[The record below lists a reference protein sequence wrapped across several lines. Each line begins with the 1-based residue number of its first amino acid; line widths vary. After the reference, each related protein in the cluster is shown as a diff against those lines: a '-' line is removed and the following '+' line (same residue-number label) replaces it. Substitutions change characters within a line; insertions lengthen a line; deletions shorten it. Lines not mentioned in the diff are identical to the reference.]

1 MRITLNRNEHIDVEG
16 SGWRSAA
23 LNLSR
28 KIPGKSRGLWVVLLA
43 AAVLLAALLTAG
55 VFAPS
60 GVWATLCDENTPQ
73 DEQHRDFHN
82 TPCVESGHDDPHV
95 VLFEVDGGR
104 DRKLEFWA
112 FPPVPTGYLDA
123 GDRIEITLLNFDLT
137 NTNFSTVSDDGMGG
151 TTGHPYG
158 RIVIA
163 DTGDFAAVSAQ
174 SATVSGQ
181 SLILTLPDSLADIAD
196 GPGEHLI
203 ITIER
208 GAGILTPETPRG
220 FDEVEE
226 GHPVTITFVDAD
238 GGMAPVVSE
247 DRNIVV
253 VNNPISSTVP
263 GATVRMELHTYA
275 NMEIGSNEEIVLDFS
290 GPSEDASFGMPA
302 TISPSRIKIRSQD
315 TFDPA
320 DVLVQ
325 GGRVTL
331 TMPDDK
337 IVTPGEFTIS
347 ISQLASIRNPF
358 AAGTRVI
365 RISTFVPHYEPDEI
379 IAVIRRTTT
388 ISPLEGTRGSRFKL
402 QGKGYAPGTVTVF
415 DGGDETIHPGETLA
429 SVKTSRGSFAVDLEA
444 RGNPGEAKYKVWTR
458 DSNGAID
465 SVVFDIRSSISL
477 EPASV
482 SIGAK
487 LKVTIS
493 DWEDGRQEVAGVRI
507 GGVVAFTATPVEY
520 QNCFEYPQAHYA
532 NSSGVVSFDV
542 AVPQGVPPG
551 EQTVA
556 VFGHDALEHYYE
568 NGQQDNGP
576 IPDRRACVD
585 LNPGTSR
592 GPATGRGVIARL
604 KDEANALVER
614 TVEIGTHPLTVNP
627 SAAVRAQRVTIVG
640 SGFEPSAGNDIHAIS
655 INGLPVAENL
665 AQFEV
670 SHNGDILATVTVPT
684 GARTGE
690 NEVRMVGTDGRL
702 ATGTLTVPVPA
713 IELESPQGQRG
724 TLVTATGS
732 GFAANG
738 VVRVSYGNGDEFVGL
753 GQTDSKGNFELAFN
767 VPLTAAIGRTN
778 KVTALMEVQAE
789 DGSTTRLTAEASH
802 SPPAGTIETSPDKV
816 FPGETLTVRGKNFPP
831 FAQVRPIE
839 IAGRAVPP
847 APSVSTSKDG
857 SFEARIR
864 VPAMGLGLQTLRVE
878 VSGVVVTHVL
888 EIGLP
893 PLSGPPARVFAELV
907 GAGVLKRVWY
917 IDRPTQE
924 WFFYD
929 PDPSFSEL
937 SNLTEVKR
945 SEVYFIQ
952 LSAPHE
958 FQGELLVAGWN
969 FIVSK

>member
-1 MRITLNRNEHIDVEG
+1 MIWNGHIDVEG
-16 SGWRSAA
+16 YGWRSVAV
-23 LNLSR
+23 NLSLR
-28 KIPGKSRGLWVVLLA
+28 IPGDSRGLWVALLA
-43 AAVLLAALLTAG
+43 AAGLLAALLAAG

-60 GVWATLCDENTPQ
+60 GVEADPCDENTPE
-73 DEQHRDFHN
+73 DEQHQDFHN

-104 DRKLEFWA
+104 DRELEFRVY
-112 FPPVPTGYLDA
+112 PPASTGFLDV
-123 GDRIEITLLNFDLT
+123 GDKIEIILLDFDLA
-137 NTNFSTVSDDGMGG
+137 NTNFSTVSNDEMGG

-163 DTGDFAAVSAQ
+163 DSGDFAAVSVQ

-181 SLILTLPDSLADIAD
+181 SLILTLPDNLTGIAD

-203 ITIER
+203 ITIEQ
-208 GAGILTPETPRG
+208 GTGILTPETPRG

-226 GHPVTITFVDAD
+226 GYPVTITFVDAS
-238 GGMAPVVSE
+238 GGMAPVESE
-247 DRNIVV
+247 DRNIIV

-275 NMEIGSNEEIVLDFS
+275 NMEIGSNEEILLDFS
-290 GPSEDASFGMPA
+290 GPSDDASFGMPT
-302 TISPSRIKIRSQD
+302 TITPSRIKIRSED

-320 DVLVQ
+320 DVLVL

-331 TMPDDK
+331 TVPDDK
-337 IVTPGEFTIS
+337 IVTAGEFTIS

-388 ISPLEGTRGSRFKL
+388 VSPLEGPRGSQFRL
-402 QGKGYAPGTVTVF
+402 QGRGHAPGTVTVF
-415 DGGDETIHPGETLA
+415 EGDDETIHPGETLA
-429 SVKTSRGSFAVDLEA
+429 SVKTSRGSFSVDLEA

-477 EPASV
+477 EPATV
-482 SIGAK
+482 SIGAT

-493 DWEDGRQEVAGVRI
+493 DWEDEHQEVAGVRI
-507 GGVVAFTATPVEY
+507 GGVIAYTATPVEY
-520 QNCFEYPQAHYA
+520 QNCFEYPQAYYA
-532 NSSGVVSFDV
+532 DSNGIVSFDV
-542 AVPQGVPPG
+542 AVPQGVPTG

-556 VFGHDALEHYYE
+556 VFGHEALEHYYA
-568 NGQQDNGP
+568 NGQEDDGP
-576 IPDRRACVD
+576 IPDKPACVD
-585 LNPGTSR
+585 LDSGTSR
-592 GPATGRGVIARL
+592 GSATGNNVIARL
-604 KDEANALVER
+604 RDGANALVER
-614 TVEIGTHPLTVNP
+614 TVEIGTQPVTISP
-627 SAAVRAQRVTIVG
+627 STAVRAQRVTITG
-640 SGFEPSAGNDIHAIS
+640 SDFDQSHGNDIRAIS
-655 INGLPVAENL
+655 INGLPVAEDP

-670 SHNGDILATVTVPT
+670 SHNGDISATVTVPME
-684 GARTGE
+684 ARTGE
-690 NEVRMVGTDGRL
+690 NEVRVVGTDGRL
-702 ATGTLTVPVPA
+702 ATGTLMVPEPA

-724 TLVTATGS
+724 TSVTATGS

-738 VVRVSYGNGDEFVGL
+738 VVRVSYGNGGEFVGL
-753 GQTDSKGNFELAFN
+753 GQTDSRGNFELSFP

-778 KVTALMEVQAE
+778 KVAAVMEVRAE
-789 DGSTTRLTAEASH
+789 DGSLTLLTAEADH
-802 SPPAGTIETSPDKV
+802 SPPAGTIETSPDPV
-816 FPGETLTVRGKNFPP
+816 SSGEALTVRGENFPP

-839 IAGRAVPP
+839 IAGRAV
-847 APSVSTSKDG
+847 ALVPSVSTSRDG

-864 VPAMGLGLQTLRVE
+864 VPLVELGLQPLRVE
-878 VSGVVVTHVL
+878 VSGVVVTHVV

-907 GAGVLKRVWY
+907 GAGVLQRVWY
-917 IDRPTQE
+917 LDRPTQE

-929 PDPSFSEL
+929 PDPSYSEF

-945 SEVYFIQ
+945 SEVYYIQ
-952 LSAPHE
+952 LSAPHR
-958 FQGELLVAGWN
+958 FQGEVLVAGWN
-969 FIVSK
+969 PVLSK